1 MFIVLQ
7 ALSLVLLIVLTV
19 IHIYSLVLTALLT
32 VIYIY
37 TLVQLNLLIK
47 TSIATIKP
55 IKYKLGQATAHLQT
69 HFALYIKAN
78 IFSGAKK
85 VCKFPPRLC
94 VST

>member
-7 ALSLVLLIVLTV
+7 AVSLVRLIV
-19 IHIYSLVLTALLT
+19 LT

-37 TLVQLNLLIK
+37 TLVQLNLLTK
-47 TSIATIKP
+47 TSIATIKQ
-55 IKYKLGQATAHLQT
+55 IKYTLGQATAHLQT

-78 IFSGAKK
+78 IFSGTKK